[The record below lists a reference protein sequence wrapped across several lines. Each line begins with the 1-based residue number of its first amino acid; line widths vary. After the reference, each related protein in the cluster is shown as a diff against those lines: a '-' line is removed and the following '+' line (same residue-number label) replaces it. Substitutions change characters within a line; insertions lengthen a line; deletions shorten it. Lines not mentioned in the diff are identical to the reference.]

1 VKNETQQHIIRVTAE
16 QFKKVKVVDFVPNR
30 YVTKISGANGA
41 GKTSALD
48 AIFQALAPRKTLSPA
63 LLRQGQKKG
72 FLRIETTTHII
83 TRKLDEKGG
92 ALQIEA
98 KATGTLVK
106 APDDWLEGIAGEL
119 GFDPLKFM
127 RLKPEDQFDVL
138 KSLLPAMAQVD
149 DLELRNETDA
159 ETITRKKAEAKRLE
173 AARDHITVDTS
184 LPSQPADVNAL
195 LAEARSAREHNA
207 SIEAAQRER
216 DREDGDYAQENRR
229 IAEIQKRHDELS
241 EELLNLSRT
250 RDAAREAQNARAES
264 FAARQP
270 LPALKDTQ
278 AIDEKISSAAATNSR
293 ITANNTSRAQK
304 ANLDTDVEN
313 IKDELKKLDEAVRE
327 RKITIARTLGEAK
340 FPVPGLSFETIE
352 EGSGGRDRKNPKKI
366 VTYNGVALSEASS
379 AEQIR
384 VSTAIGMAGKPDLR
398 FLLIREASLLDDEG
412 MAILEQMAHE
422 HEFQILAEVVD
433 TSGKVGIYM
442 EDGEIKNVN
451 PETPPAKPTLV
462 KKATKKA
469 SNQQELMHER

>member
-1 VKNETQQHIIRVTAE
+1 MPSHLIRISAE
-16 QFKKVKVVDFVPNR
+16 QFKKVKVIDFVPNR

-48 AIFQALAPRKTLSPA
+48 AIFQALAPRKTLSPT

-149 DLELRNETDA
+149 DLEMRNADDA
-159 ETITRKKAEAKRLE
+159 ETLKRKRAEAKQLE
-173 AARDHITVDTS
+173 AARDHITVDVS
-184 LPSQPADVNAL
+184 LPSQAADVNAL

-207 SIEAAQRER
+207 SIEREQRER
-216 DREDGDYAQENRR
+216 AEADRKQQATL
-229 IAEIQKRHDELS
+229 AEMQDIERKIKQ
-241 EELLNLSRT
+241 LNERMETLATEHGYMTQTLKERK
-250 RDAAREAQNARAES
+250 
-264 FAARQP
+264 P
-270 LPALKDTQ
+270 LPEPKDTH

-304 ANLDTDVEN
+304 ANFDNDVEA
-313 IKDELKKLDEAVRE
+313 IKEDIKKIDKEVTE
-327 RKITIARTLGEAK
+327 RKITIARTLAEAK

-366 VTYNGVALSEASS
+366 VTYNGVPLSEASS
-379 AEQIR
+379 AEQIE
-384 VSTAIGMAGKPDLR
+384 VSTRIGMAGKQDLR
-398 FLLIREASLLDDEG
+398 FLLIREASLLDDDG
-412 MAILEQMAHE
+412 MATLEKLAHE
-422 HEFQILAEVVD
+422 HEFQILCEIVD

-451 PETPPAKPTLV
+451 PDTPPAKPTLV

-469 SNQQELMHER
+469 SNQQELMQ